1 MNILHLIL
9 LLLFLIALPPKSHAM
24 YVQGCEDPQYHA
36 HINSRFATFAQ
47 NNKRMYTQTLRDY
60 ERIEQTDSAT
70 RDNAFQRISALTRH
84 LTYSAQLDPIQE
96 VGLKI
101 DALLSYSESLSM
113 EKRIAGLVLDEFS
126 SENHAINMARA
137 WIAYRQGDLDATQDS
152 LMASLDIKDPLLL
165 SAFGPDFSLVRHLYK
180 DGHIDIVKAFIN
192 KTKTFWLTSEANRL
206 RFIWGQM
213 MILHCPIQFESNDI
227 VQALNLG
234 IRTQR

>member
-101 DALLSYSESLSM
+101 DALLSYSESFSM